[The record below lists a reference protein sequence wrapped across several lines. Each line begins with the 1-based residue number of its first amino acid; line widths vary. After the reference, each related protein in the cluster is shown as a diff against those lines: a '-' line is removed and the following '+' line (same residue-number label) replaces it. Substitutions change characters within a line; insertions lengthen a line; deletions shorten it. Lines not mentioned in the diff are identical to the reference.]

1 MVPESVSF
9 PPVEFEFVDGAS
21 VIGSANFRKKDIC
34 LRTPVVNKVCSQ
46 IYLPANSSLSS
57 GVKGSLAFLGLP
69 L

>member
-1 MVPESVSF
+1 MSF

-21 VIGSANFRKKDIC
+21 VIGSVNFMEKRY
-34 LRTPVVNKVCSQ
+34 LFERSPVVNKVCSQ